1 MQRKWQG
8 FVSRGCWLHP
18 IFPIGICQTSFLPL
32 RARKHSPGWDAAAA
46 PTAVRVTPGSHLRLD
61 RKPTRASTAHQL
73 IRGAPWA
80 EVWWDNN
87 NGKRNLVLWMAL
99 WENVRRSL
107 CLLFHLL
114 SLTLQLFQ
122 CALKWSWNMRV
133 FFFGIPHS
141 DYAMSSGRSHR
152 LLWNVTYLLWG
163 EICFVVKHGFSFS
176 VCIMDSCLKFA
187 VNNNKKKVFLSEE
200 KAPGRPHSV
209 LPILEGSTPVY
220 RGR

>member
-73 IRGAPWA
+73 VRGTPWA

-87 NGKRNLVLWMAL
+87 NGKRKLVLWMAL
-99 WENVRRSL
+99 WENWL
-107 CLLFHLL
+107 CYEQWKIP
-114 SLTLQLFQ
+114 SV
-122 CALKWSWNMRV
+122 ALKCDLPTLRESGVWEGPEVQPMLMLNFLHLPVCSQEWPFGKRWSISSLLCGIRV
-133 FFFGIPHS
+133 IPMAS
-141 DYAMSSGRSHR
+141 ATSS
-152 LLWNVTYLLWG
+152 
-163 EICFVVKHGFSFS
+163 
-176 VCIMDSCLKFA
+176 A
-187 VNNNKKKVFLSEE
+187 VM
-200 KAPGRPHSV
+200 
-209 LPILEGSTPVY
+209 
-220 RGR
+220 